1 MIDRRIFMAGLPLAL
16 AGCVTRREPSVPVAG
31 GGYGYYASIYG
42 PILDEPFPVPPVDLS
57 QIDPQFYRQEVSFRT
72 REKPGTVIVDLN
84 NRFAYLVQE
93 RGSAMR
99 YGVGVGREEAFNLY
113 GTATVG
119 NKAEWPRWIPTKN
132 MIRREPERY
141 GPWARGMD
149 GGPQNPLGAR
159 ALYLYRDGRDT
170 YYRLHGTNEPWT
182 IGTEVSSGC
191 VRFLNHDIIDLY
203 RRVPVGSKVVIRSG
217 GVPVVG

>member
-1 MIDRRIFMAGLPLAL
+1 MFMAGLPLAL
-16 AGCVTRREPSVPVAG
+16 AGCVTRRDVGVPFLANG
-31 GGYGYYASIYG
+31 PYAMYG
-42 PILDEPFPVPPVDLS
+42 PITTEPYFIPAVNLS
-57 QIDPQFYRQEVSFRT
+57 QIDPQFYRQEVAYRT
-72 REKPGTVIVDLN
+72 REAPGTVIVELD
-84 NRFAYLVQE
+84 NRHAYLVQE
-93 RGSAMR
+93 RGRAMR
-99 YGVGVGREEAFNLY
+99 YGVGVGRDEAFNLN
-113 GTATVG
+113 GVATVG
-119 NKAEWPRWIPTKN
+119 RKAEWPGWTPTKN

-141 GPWARGMD
+141 GPWAGGME

-203 RRVPVGSKVVIRSG
+203 RRVPVGTKVVIRSG
-217 GVPVVG
+217 GAPAVG